1 MKIADLKDQMDAQF
15 EAVGSRFAAVD
26 ARFADVDARFDAVN
40 ARFDAV
46 DARFDAV
53 ENQFQELRNLIA
65 AEARATRTHFD
76 VIADQLRTEIKLGL
90 DKSMA
95 TGQQVA
101 GLTAINAQDHIGFA
115 RTLENHE
122 LRLKALESRESES
135 T

>member
-26 ARFADVDARFDAVN
+26 ARFADVDARFDAV
-40 ARFDAV
+40 
-46 DARFDAV
+46 
-53 ENQFQELRNLIA
+53 ETQFQELRNLIA

-101 GLTAINAQDHIGFA
+101 GLTAINAQDHMGFA

-122 LRLKALESRESES
+122 LRLKALESKESES
-135 T
+135 N